1 MSQETSEISSPPE
14 GASGELSDWA
24 EFARQ
29 IRVEAVRMVH
39 AARASHIGG
48 ALSMAD
54 ILAVLYSGIL
64 HVRPEEP
71 QWGDRDRMILS
82 KGHCCTTL
90 YATLALKGFFPLE
103 ELRSY
108 GQDGSRL
115 MAHISH
121 KVPGVEFSTGSL
133 GHGLP
138 FGCGKALA
146 AKRKGVDWRTFV
158 MLSDGELD
166 EGSNWE
172 AILFAPQ
179 RGLDNLVA
187 IVDYNKIQSLG
198 SVSEVLELAPLADK
212 LRAFRWAVRE
222 VDGHDHAQIGAALST
237 VPWETSRPSCLIA
250 HTIKGRGV
258 SFMENQLAWHY
269 KSPDPEQLR
278 RALLEI
284 ESPGSPRPPAP

>member
-1 MSQETSEISSPPE
+1 MSCDTR
-14 GASGELSDWA
+14 
-24 EFARQ
+24 EFARS
-29 IRVEAVRMVH
+29 IRVEAIQMV
-39 AARASHIGG
+39 ARAKASHIGG

-54 ILAVLYSGIL
+54 IIAVLYGDVL
-64 HVRPEEP
+64 RERPEAP
-71 QWGDRDRMILS
+71 GWPDRDRFVLS

-90 YATLALKGFFPLE
+90 YAALALRGFFPRA
-103 ELRSY
+103 ELATY
-108 GQDGSRL
+108 GQHGSPL
-115 MAHISH
+115 MNHVSH

-146 AKRKGVDWRTFV
+146 AKRMGMAWRTFV

-179 RGLDNLVA
+179 HGLDNLVV

-198 SVSEVLELAPLADK
+198 SVSEVMELDPLADK
-212 LRAFRWAVRE
+212 FRAFRWAVRE
-222 VDGHDHAQIGAALST
+222 IDGHDHTQINAALST
-237 VPWETSRPSCLIA
+237 VPWEVGRPSCVIA

-258 SFMENQLAWHY
+258 SYMENQLAWHY
-269 KSPDPEQLR
+269 KSPDSEQLR
-278 RALLEI
+278 CARKEI
-284 ESPGSPRPPAP
+284 ELPENP